1 MFADNTTIILRN
13 QAEADATMEIL
24 DTYAKAIGAKIN
36 LEKSYLLRVG
46 RVPNIMIQGIQI
58 ISDENKC

>member
-13 QAEADATMEIL
+13 QAEADATIEIL
-24 DTYAKAIGAKIN
+24 DIYVKATGAKIN

-46 RVPNIMIQGIQI
+46 RVPNITIQGIQI